1 MVSLRSYFPIIRCS
15 VRIYLLFCRRAHV
28 LYMLYLFVTSNG
40 VHVLTVCM
48 SNMAHVLYML
58 YLFVTSNGVHVL
70 TVCMSNM
77 ASVL

>member
-1 MVSLRSYFPIIRCS
+1 
-15 VRIYLLFCRRAHV
+15 
-28 LYMLYLFVTSNG
+28 
-40 VHVLTVCM
+40 LTVCM